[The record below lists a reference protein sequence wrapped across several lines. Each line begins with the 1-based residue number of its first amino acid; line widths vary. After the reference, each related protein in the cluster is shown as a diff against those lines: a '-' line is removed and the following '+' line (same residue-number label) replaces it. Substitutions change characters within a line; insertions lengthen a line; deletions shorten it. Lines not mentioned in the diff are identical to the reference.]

1 MSIIKGLIFG
11 DTHMVAG
18 QPLHPSYE
26 VMKAFAFHT
35 APWDFI
41 IDLGDT
47 LEIEYF
53 ASFNKDAVEYQAN
66 GNLDRDYDLVR
77 SELDEWQF
85 LTKDYIMLQGNHDER
100 VDRFALKYPSLR
112 GKIEYDNAMGLTKR
126 GVKYIP
132 LVDQPYKIGKLYTCH
147 GWYSTINS
155 AKKHLEMIGG
165 NVVFGHIHK
174 FQSYSQCIPAKNEEI
189 MAWSLGCLCGKLP
202 KWKKGAPTGWQN
214 GFAVVYMD
222 SKTGRFNLYPVQ
234 IIDGEFTWEGTRW
247 QI

>member
-1 MSIIKGLIFG
+1 MGIRKGLIYG

-18 QPLHPSYE
+18 QALHPSYR
-26 VMKAFAFHT
+26 VMKKFAFAT

-47 LEIEYF
+47 LDLDYL
-53 ASFNKDAVEYQAN
+53 ASFNKDSVECQAN
-66 GNLDRDYDLVR
+66 GNLGRDYSLVKA
-77 SELDEWQF
+77 ELDEWLL
-85 LTKDYIMLQGNHDER
+85 LTNNYIMLQGNHDER
-100 VDRFALKYPSLR
+100 IDRFLLKYPALR
-112 GKIEYDNAMGLTKR
+112 DIAAYDKGMGLTKR
-126 GVKYIP
+126 GITYVP

-147 GWYSTINS
+147 GWYSTVNS
-155 AKKHLEMIGG
+155 AKKHLDMIGG
-165 NVVFGHIHK
+165 NVVFGHVHK

-222 SKTGRFNLYPVQ
+222 SKTGKFNLYPIQ

-247 QI
+247 RI